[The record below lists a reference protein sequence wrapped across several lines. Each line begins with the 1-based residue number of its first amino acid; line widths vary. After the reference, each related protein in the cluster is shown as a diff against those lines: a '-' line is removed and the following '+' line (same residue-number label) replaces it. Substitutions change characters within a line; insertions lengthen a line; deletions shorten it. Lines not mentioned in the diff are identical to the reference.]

1 MEKQMFGFNNIKK
14 KQKKLTIYVYL
25 KIYYMSLSK
34 QLQGDRNIVKE
45 KKAERTKLHLNN
57 KIYKTIK

>member
-1 MEKQMFGFNNIKK
+1 
-14 KQKKLTIYVYL
+14 
-25 KIYYMSLSK
+25 MSLSK

-57 KIYKTIK
+57 KIYKTIKWMHTFKLNKAATSKKENAEYDVFSECFT

>member
-1 MEKQMFGFNNIKK
+1 
-14 KQKKLTIYVYL
+14 
-25 KIYYMSLSK
+25 MSLSK